1 MKKLLAVGVIV
12 LFIGMTISSSTGINL
27 EKQSTMAILDG
38 NTLYVGGS
46 GPGNYSSI
54 QAAVDDTDWG
64 YDTVF
69 VYDDSSPYYENVI
82 IDKNPIKLIGEN
94 KETTIIDGSGIND
107 VVLIDGVASGT
118 TVRGFMIRNSGDD
131 IWDDA
136 GIDIHTECN
145 TITGNIIINNSG
157 YGIYCGSNS
166 MPFTDYNIISENII
180 TNNERDGI
188 VLDWSY
194 NNEIYENYVA
204 DNKGAGV
211 FVGSSLL
218 PTIIIECSFDEYY
231 NNVYRNTIANNSGC
245 GIEICLSFYTN
256 VFDNNITNN
265 EYGVLMEAPINSE
278 CNNNNIYQNNIT
290 DNKVGVVIS
299 IAIALPF
306 FQKASRAK
314 DNNIYHNNFI
324 GNNYNAGSSDDN
336 IWDNGSAGN
345 YWDNYRGKDEDGDSI
360 GDKPY
365 RIGSFWSGNKDGYP
379 LMVPYGPETAVRIT
393 TPLEKHIYLRNIRLR
408 FPLTVVFGDIEIK
421 SSAANYVDDK
431 VEIEKIEF
439 YVDGLHKSTDTEP
452 PYGWLWSSSSYFKL
466 RHTIKVVAFDNHGNS
481 ASDEIKVWK
490 FF

>member
-1 MKKLLAVGVIV
+1 
-12 LFIGMTISSSTGINL
+12 
-27 EKQSTMAILDG
+27 
-38 NTLYVGGS
+38 
-46 GPGNYSSI
+46 
-54 QAAVDDTDWG
+54 
-64 YDTVF
+64 

-336 IWDNGSAGN
+336 IWDNGE
-345 YWDNYRGKDEDGDSI
+345 RMK
-360 GDKPY
+360 
-365 RIGSFWSGNKDGYP
+365 
-379 LMVPYGPETAVRIT
+379 MV
-393 TPLEKHIYLRNIRLR
+393 
-408 FPLTVVFGDIEIK
+408 TV
-421 SSAANYVDDK
+421 
-431 VEIEKIEF
+431 
-439 YVDGLHKSTDTEP
+439 
-452 PYGWLWSSSSYFKL
+452 
-466 RHTIKVVAFDNHGNS
+466 
-481 ASDEIKVWK
+481 
-490 FF
+490 